1 MKEKRKSTTRTEEVV
16 RHIVQG
22 CRCWCSDVGA
32 RMLVLRCP
40 AQPKL
45 YILTSMLARP
55 EGGKMALCLGSS
67 GLVSRL
73 VDQSVGRSVLPFLI
87 GSRAAKDLS
96 TISRLSKRQSASVP
110 SVWFMPQ
117 CPQFGLCLSAL
128 ILVCASVPSFWS
140 VPQCPQCPQFGLCL
154 SALSLVCAS
163 VPSVWSMAQCLSA
176 RVRLS
181 LPQLPSISPP
191 STCTDGSMGERVI
204 GHVRGGAL
212 RWWKRSRKSRKEQK
226 EQEEEKE
233 AEKKEKKQGV
243 AASRTLR
250 CGRVALG
257 LRLCRPRSQVG
268 ALGAGGSMVEKVS
281 ISDSRRRG
289 SEVEEQQRAG
299 LHSVS
304 VPPSG
309 EATPGRQSS
318 ESQ

>member
-1 MKEKRKSTTRTEEVV
+1 MPSFWFVP
-16 RHIVQG
+16 Q
-22 CRCWCSDVGA
+22 
-32 RMLVLRCP
+32 CP
-40 AQPKL
+40 HF
-45 YILTSMLARP
+45 
-55 EGGKMALCLGSS
+55 GLCLSALS
-67 GLVSRL
+67 ALSLVYASVPSVWSVPQCPLVGLCLCALSL
-73 VDQSVGRSVLPFLI
+73 VY
-87 GSRAAKDLS
+87 
-96 TISRLSKRQSASVP
+96 ASVP
-110 SVWFMPQ
+110 SVWF
-117 CPQFGLCLSAL
+117 
-128 ILVCASVPSFWS
+128 V
-140 VPQCPQCPQFGLCL
+140 PQCPQFGLCL